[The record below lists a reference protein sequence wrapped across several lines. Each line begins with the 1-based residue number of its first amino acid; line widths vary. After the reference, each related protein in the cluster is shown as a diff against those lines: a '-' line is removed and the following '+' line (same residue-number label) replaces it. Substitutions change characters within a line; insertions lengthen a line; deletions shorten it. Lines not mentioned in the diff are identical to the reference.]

1 MRTTVS
7 ADITFKDYYHKFIE
21 NSKSEVAKLNNE
33 IIAINAVIDR
43 LHQCIIP
50 RREDIRT
57 NYGLTLDR
65 YIEFKT
71 KEYNPE
77 LALYKRVRYLYNK
90 QNQNNNDRDLNNLL
104 NYIQALAKK
113 NEIKVKLEYA
123 TEKVNMTY
131 NKYQEYVFEYYNKVQ
146 SVLLMGDAYKFNN
159 GIGSISINR
168 FKISKRPVRI
178 DIKETNNNYK
188 KIIAEGKTPY
198 DEAMAKW
205 CKEHGYEYDG
215 VKYKVNKV
223 VDHVYRIYINET
235 DKRYKC
241 KMSFWSANYI
251 NAKYRKNTYQEIA
264 DAYCKTL
271 EDIFRLQVSI
281 DIKLKLLLIKFP
293 GYFVNFVRDVN
304 KQ

>member
-1 MRTTVS
+1 MRTIVS

-33 IIAINAVIDR
+33 TIAINAVIDR

-50 RREDIRT
+50 RRGDIRI

-90 QNQNNNDRDLNNLL
+90 QNQNDNDRDLNNLL
-104 NYIQALAKK
+104 NYVQALAKK
-113 NEIKVKLEYA
+113 NEIKIKLEYA
-123 TEKVNMTY
+123 IEKVNMTY

-168 FKISKRPVRI
+168 FKVTKRPIRI

-198 DEAMAKW
+198 NEAMAEW
-205 CKEHGYEYDG
+205 CKEHGYKYDG
-215 VKYKVNKV
+215 VKYKVNRIV
-223 VDHVYRIYINET
+223 NHVYRIYINET

-241 KMSFWSANYI
+241 KMSFISANYI
-251 NAKYRKNTYQEIA
+251 NTKYRKSNYQEIV
-264 DAYCKTL
+264 DTYCKTF
-271 EDIFRLQVSI
+271 EDIFKLQVSI

>member
-1 MRTTVS
+1 MRATVS

-21 NSKSEVAKLNNE
+21 NSKSEVARLNNE
-33 IIAINAVIDR
+33 IIAIDAVIDR
-43 LHQCIIP
+43 LYQYLIP
-50 RREDIRT
+50 RREEIH
-57 NYGLTLDR
+57 NQFGLTLDR
-65 YIEFKT
+65 YIEFKN
-71 KEYNPE
+71 KEFNPE
-77 LALYKRVRYLYNK
+77 LALYKKVRYIYNK
-90 QNQNNNDRDLNNLL
+90 RLKDYNERDLNNLL
-104 NYIQALAKK
+104 SFTQALIKK
-113 NEIKVKLEYA
+113 NEIQTKLDIA
-123 TEKVNMTY
+123 NEKVNMTY

-146 SVLLMGDAYKFNN
+146 SILLMGDAYKFNN
-159 GIGSISINR
+159 GIGLISINR

-188 KIIAEGKTPY
+188 KIISEGKTPY

-205 CKEHGYEYDG
+205 CEEHGYEYDG
-215 VKYKVNKV
+215 VKYKVNRV

-235 DKRYKC
+235 DKKYKC

-251 NAKYRKNTYQEIA
+251 NAKYRKNTYKEIA
-264 DAYCKTL
+264 DTYCKTL

>member
-1 MRTTVS
+1 MRATVS

-21 NSKSEVAKLNNE
+21 NSKSEVARLNNE

-43 LHQCIIP
+43 FHQCLIP

-90 QNQNNNDRDLNNLL
+90 RNQDNNDIDLSNLL
-104 NYIQALAKK
+104 NYTQALAKK
-113 NEIKVKLEYA
+113 NEIKVKLELA

-146 SVLLMGDAYKFNN
+146 SILLMGDAYKFNN

-168 FKISKRPVRI
+168 FKVTKRPIRI

-198 DEAMAKW
+198 DEAMAEW
-205 CKEHGYEYDG
+205 CEEHGYEYDG
-215 VKYKVNKV
+215 VKYKVNRIV
-223 VDHVYRIYINET
+223 NHVYRIYINET

-251 NAKYRKNTYQEIA
+251 NSKYRKNTYQEIA
-264 DAYCKTL
+264 DTYCKTL
-271 EDIFRLQVSI
+271 EDIFRLQVSV